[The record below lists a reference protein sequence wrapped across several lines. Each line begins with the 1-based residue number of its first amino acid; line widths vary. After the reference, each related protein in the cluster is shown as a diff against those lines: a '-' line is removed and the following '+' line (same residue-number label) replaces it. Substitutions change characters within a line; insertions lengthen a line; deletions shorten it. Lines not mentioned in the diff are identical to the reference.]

1 MTFQQKRKE
10 ILRPGLTALF
20 LLFAVVIVMANTDN
34 IHAGRNPG
42 KEIYQANCSD
52 CHGDLGDGKGI
63 VCYNTKLEKSGR
75 SITTYARDFTLGV
88 FRFRTTSTGCLPDQQ
103 DLVDTITKGMSP
115 SFMPSFEDLSLREK
129 EDVLAYVKTFSER
142 WEEEDPCDRIAIVK
156 PFWVGSPESVN
167 KGQQVFKK
175 MKCWECHGDNGKGDG
190 TKSDQLKDDQGRK
203 IVPFDYTTGELKRGT
218 SPESIYIT
226 FSSGLDGTGMPS
238 YEDTLEE
245 EDRWSLVSYT
255 LKLMGR

>member
-1 MTFQQKRKE
+1 
-10 ILRPGLTALF
+10 
-20 LLFAVVIVMANTDN
+20 
-34 IHAGRNPG
+34 
-42 KEIYQANCSD
+42 
-52 CHGDLGDGKGI
+52 
-63 VCYNTKLEKSGR
+63 
-75 SITTYARDFTLGV
+75 
-88 FRFRTTSTGCLPDQQ
+88 
-103 DLVDTITKGMSP
+103 
-115 SFMPSFEDLSLREK
+115 MPSFEDLPTQEK

-156 PFWVGSPESVN
+156 PFWVGDAESTK
-167 KGQQVFKK
+167 KGQKVFKE
-175 MKCWECHGDNGKGDG
+175 MKCWECHGDTGKGDG

-238 YEDTLEE
+238 YEDTLKE

>member
-1 MTFQQKRKE
+1 MTFQRKRKT
-10 ILRPGLTALF
+10 IFRAGLTALF
-20 LLFAVVIVMANTDN
+20 LLFAVVMANTDN
-34 IHAGRNPG
+34 IHAGKNPG

-52 CHGDLGDGKGI
+52 CHGDQGDAKGI
-63 VCYNTKLEKSGR
+63 VCYSTKLEKSGR

-88 FRFRTTSTGCLPDQQ
+88 FRFRTTSTGCLPDHQ
-103 DLVDTITKGMSP
+103 DLVDTITRGISP
-115 SFMPSFEDLSLREK
+115 SFMPSFQDLPPREK
-129 EDVLAYVKTFSER
+129 EDVLAYIKTFSER
-142 WEEEDPCDRIAIVK
+142 WEEEDPCDRIAIAK
-156 PFWVGSPESVN
+156 PFWVGSPESTK
-167 KGQQVFKK
+167 KGQKVFKE
-175 MKCWECHGDNGKGDG
+175 MKCWECHGDTGKGDG

-238 YEDTLEE
+238 YEDTLKE